1 MSNDTA
7 YQSAAPR
14 KLFIDELETARS
26 EVRQQAYMQDYTP
39 TLKIM
44 IREAKIRADKSSE
57 QVSPAAQKFL
67 IQYGMLEKKWGQKG
81 MKDKMEPDEAMD
93 WLICVESYY
102 TDLGLLEYEEREG
115 NWIQD
120 ELMEFEKKLER
131 R

>member
-1 MSNDTA
+1 VSNDTT

-44 IREAKIRADKSSE
+44 IKEAKIRAEKSSE
-57 QVSPAAQKFL
+57 EISPASRKFL
-67 IQYGMLEKKWGQKG
+67 SEYKMLEEKWEPKG
-81 MKDKMEPDEAMD
+81 MKDKMEPDEALE
-93 WLICVESYY
+93 WLICIESYY

-120 ELMEFEKKLER
+120 DLMEFERKLER